1 MRAPLLFLIFNRP
14 DTTGK
19 VFEAIRAAR
28 PPRLYIAADGPRPE
42 KPGEAELCAE
52 ARETALRVDW
62 PCAIK
67 TLFRKRNLGCATAV
81 SSAVTWFFSREPE
94 GVILEDDILPH
105 PDFFP
110 FCEELL
116 EKYRDDP
123 RVMHISGKNFQLG
136 IKRGEASYYFS
147 RFADIWGWASWAR
160 AWKHFDLSMPGLKHF
175 IHTELPRVADEP
187 AGLARIRVGLET
199 AARTVNTWDYPWSYS
214 VLKKGGL
221 CVMPN
226 HNLTLNIGF
235 CGGTNCLSPSIWGAN
250 RMRPMPEIIHPA
262 KVEQNREA
270 DTLTLRLHFVPESPE
285 IFINEGLRR
294 LENGQERSN
303 LELIAAMRDH
313 YGDFNALTRLEALTA
328 KILALKEGVA
338 GKTAARPE
346 TCPGQKEKQAIHAGC
361 GSGTG
366 ARRVD
371 RRTMPA
377 KSCWCGNRELLP
389 WGGGYLRCPHCE
401 TLTDAASLTGDEGR
415 KESGLYGE
423 DYWTGKMAAAYAEM
437 GCSSL
442 DEVLILHYHERAAHW
457 LSHIVRHVL
466 PPARIFEMGCGMGTL
481 VRWLCDLGYAAVGTE
496 MSPAWRRRL
505 REKPG
510 IRAMSP
516 AAFARV
522 FRGVNFDCAILMD
535 VLEHLSD
542 PLAELKKIRKLLKPE
557 GLLILQLPEYPA
569 GASYG
574 ELAGHAFLRMLLP
587 GEHVFLYSR
596 AALTRLLHRFG
607 FTHVKWLPK
616 LFPADMFVIA
626 GTQPLPRYSGKEIS
640 GRLLADAKN
649 LTAFAA
655 LNNYLLLQEEKAS
668 RDEVVRSCDAA
679 LKKISQGIMRVPQ
692 HMSV

>member
-14 DTTGK
+14 GMTGK

-42 KPGEAELCAE
+42 RPGEAELCAKT
-52 ARETALRVDW
+52 RETALRVDW
-62 PCAIK
+62 PCAVK
-67 TLFRKRNLGCATAV
+67 TLFRKRNLGCAVAV
-81 SSAVTWFFSREPE
+81 SSAVTWFFSQEPE

-123 RVMHISGKNFQLG
+123 KVMHISGDNFQLG
-136 IKRGEASYYFS
+136 ITRGVASYYFS
-147 RFADIWGWASWAR
+147 RFAHIWGWASWAR

-175 IHTELPRVADEP
+175 IHAELPRVADEP
-187 AGLARIRVGLET
+187 EGLARFRLGLET
-199 AARTVNTWDYPWSYS
+199 AADTANTWDYPWSYA

-226 HNLTLNIGF
+226 QNLARNIGF
-235 CGGTNCLSPSIWGAN
+235 GDGTNCVCPSIWGAI
-250 RMRPMPEIIHPA
+250 RPRSMPEIIHPA
-262 KVEQNREA
+262 EVEQNREA
-270 DTLTLRLHFVPESPE
+270 DALTLRLQFIPESPE

-294 LENGQERSN
+294 LENGQARAN

-313 YGDFNALTRLEALTA
+313 YGDFHALTRLEALTG
-328 KILALKEGVA
+328 KVLALKEGA
-338 GKTAARPE
+338 TGKEALPGTR
-346 TCPGQKEKQAIHAGC
+346 PGQKEEQTAHAGC
-361 GSGTG
+361 DSGTE
-366 ARRVD
+366 ARRVNH
-371 RRTMPA
+371 RAGPA

-401 TLTDAASLTGDEGR
+401 TLVDAASFAGDEGR
-415 KESGLYGE
+415 KASGLYGE
-423 DYWTGKMAAAYAEM
+423 DYWTGKMSAAYAEM
-437 GCSSL
+437 GCASP
-442 DEVLILHYHERAAHW
+442 DEVLVLHYHERAAHW

-496 MSPAWRRRL
+496 ISPAWRRRL

-510 IRAMSP
+510 IRALSP

-557 GLLILQLPEYPA
+557 GLLVLQLPEYPA

-574 ELAGHAFLRMLLP
+574 EVAGHAFSRMLLP
-587 GEHVFLYSR
+587 EEHVFLYSR

-607 FTHVKWLPK
+607 FTHVKWLPNI
-616 LFPADMFVIA
+616 FPSDMFAIA
-626 GTQPLPRYSGKEIS
+626 GTQPLPRYSEKETAN
-640 GRLLADAKN
+640 RLLADAKS

-655 LNNYLLLQEEKAS
+655 LNNYRLLQEEKATS
-668 RDEVVRSCDAA
+668 VKIVRHYDAV
-679 LKKISQGIMRVPQ
+679 LEKINQGIARVPQ
-692 HMSV
+692 LRAG